1 MSPGHGSPARLRGA
15 SLRRAL
21 GAAVPWLVLAAGLG
35 ATAWAWSTIS
45 LQEASYQRARLEGAL
60 AQTREGVEHAV
71 EEQGRLLRGA
81 QGLASG
87 LPRLTA
93 EDWRAFVASL
103 ELGRYAPATR
113 LMGYCS
119 RASLDGIRGAAP
131 LLEPEAVARDLGPG
145 GTRLLA
151 DADFRA
157 AVARARD
164 EGSLA
169 VSGRLRGFGEG
180 ASAIA
185 LVLPVFRDFSAP
197 DDAAARRAAF
207 QGAVVCVAEA
217 PQMFRPLFGASPI
230 AGLDV
235 EIYTDPAGGREA
247 LLYDRDLC
255 VAQGGLPL
263 TQRPGVRRIPLR
275 LGGRRWEL
283 LAGFVP
289 DAKVSRVDRPR
300 LVALGGTA
308 ASLLAFV
315 VTLVLS
321 WSRRRSLDLAHR
333 LRDSEARFRALAD
346 TASCAIFTFS
356 EVIEYMNATGTRMTG
371 YSLAEIVGQPLW
383 MLVHPLDRDWIRG
396 RAAARLRGE
405 PIPPRYEFRLLTKD
419 GATRWIDFTAGTVQL
434 GERTLGMGTA
444 FDVTDRVTAT
454 EARVSMERKLL
465 EAQKLESLGLLAGG
479 VAHDFNNL
487 LTVIQGNA
495 GILRE
500 LPGEPE
506 RVATCLRNIEETC
519 RRASDL
525 VRQMLAYAGRGR
537 LHVQTTGLNQV
548 VQEIAQL
555 LAVSIPKSVDLR
567 FELVPDLP
575 PIEADTAQVQQVVMN
590 LVTNAAEAIGEAQGV
605 ITLRSGEEG
614 LDDRAAADLQASETL
629 KPGRFVYVEVED
641 TGSGMSADTLARI
654 FDPFFTTKFTGRG
667 LGLAAM
673 QGIVRGH
680 GGAVR
685 VRSTLGEG
693 TTFRVY
699 FPIGEGLAEAA
710 GPAAPAAS
718 EGQAWHGEGQVL
730 VVDDEEGIRD
740 FVQHTLDR
748 AGFTV
753 LQAGDGLA
761 GLDAFREHQDNLR
774 LVLLDL
780 AMPRMGGEEAL
791 REMRALRSDIPI
803 LLWSGYGERENP
815 GTTAFPFLRKPFSA
829 RELLEKVRAALG

>member
-1 MSPGHGSPARLRGA
+1 MFPSHGSP
-15 SLRRAL
+15 SLRPRAPL
-21 GAAVPWLVLAAGLG
+21 GRAVGAAVPWLVLAVGLA

-45 LQEASYQRARLEGAL
+45 VQEVSYQQARLEGAL

-71 EEQGRLLRGA
+71 EEQARLLRGA

-87 LPRLTA
+87 RPRLAA
-93 EDWRAFVASL
+93 EDWRAFVSSL
-103 ELGRYAPATR
+103 DLGRYSPATR
-113 LMGYCS
+113 LMGYCP
-119 RASLDGIRGAAP
+119 RACLEGTRGSSP
-131 LLEPEAVARDLGPG
+131 LLEPEAAARDLGPG
-145 GTRLLA
+145 GGRLMA
-151 DADFRA
+151 DPEFQA

-164 EGSLA
+164 RGELA
-169 VSGRLRGFGEG
+169 VSGRLQGFDPG
-180 ASAIA
+180 ASVIA

-197 DDAAARRAAF
+197 DDATARRATF

-217 PQMFRPLFGASPI
+217 SQMFRPLFGASPI

-235 EIYTDPAGGREA
+235 EIYGDPGCGAGT

-255 VAQGGLPL
+255 VAQGGLPMA
-263 TQRPGVRRIPLR
+263 QRPGARRIPLR

-283 LAGFVP
+283 VAGFVP
-289 DAKVSRVDRPR
+289 EAKASRVDRPR
-300 LVALGGTA
+300 LMALGGAA
-308 ASLLAFV
+308 ASLLAFA

-321 WSRRRSLDLAHR
+321 RSRRRSLALAHR
-333 LRDSEARFRALAD
+333 LQESEARFRSLAD

-356 EVIEYMNATGTRMTG
+356 EVIEYMNATGAKMTG
-371 YSLAEIVGQPLW
+371 YPVAEILGQPLW
-383 MLVHPLDRDWIRG
+383 KLVHPLDRDWIRG

-405 PIPPRYEFRLLTKD
+405 PIPSRYEFRLLTKD
-419 GATRWIDFTAGTVQL
+419 GATRWIDFTAGTVQA
-434 GERTLGMGTA
+434 GERTLGLGTA
-444 FDVTDRVTAT
+444 FDVTDRVVAT
-454 EARVSMERKLL
+454 EARVGMERQLL

-500 LPGEPE
+500 IPDDPE
-506 RVATCLRNIEETC
+506 RAAACLRNIEDTC

-537 LHVQTTGLNQV
+537 LHVQATSLNEV

-555 LAVSIPKSVDLR
+555 LAVSIPKSVELR
-567 FELVPDLP
+567 FELAPGLP
-575 PIEADTAQVQQVVMN
+575 PIEADTAQMQQVVMN
-590 LVTNAAEAIGEAQGV
+590 LVTNAAEAIGEALGI
-605 ITLRSGEEG
+605 ITLRSGEET
-614 LDDRAAADLQASETL
+614 LDDHAAAALQASETL
-629 KPGRFVYVEVED
+629 KPGRFVYVEVQD
-641 TGSGMSADTLARI
+641 TGSGMDGDTLARI

-685 VRSTLGEG
+685 VHSAVGMG

-699 FPIGEGLAEAA
+699 FPVREGMPDPASPAAPLPEGASWRGEGL
-710 GPAAPAAS
+710 
-718 EGQAWHGEGQVL
+718 VL

-748 AGFTV
+748 AGFMV

-761 GLDAFREHQDNLR
+761 GLDAFREHREALR

-780 AMPRMGGEEAL
+780 TMPRMGGEEAL
-791 REMRALRSDIPI
+791 REMRTLRADIPAI
-803 LLWSGYGERENP
+803 LWSGYGEREDP
-815 GTTAFPFLRKPFSA
+815 GAAATPFLRKPFNA
-829 RELLEKVRAALG
+829 RELLDKVREALG